1 MHSSEAGITE
11 TANSWSRTLG
21 MTLRPWSGYSPLSL
35 ILRGAV
41 QIAISIF
48 FLVFAV
54 RLLSPDEDNAQALRY
69 LSGTA
74 AIVLVSAAIVALL
87 GAVRIVIGVLD
98 LLTSRTVVG
107 TVMSMSD
114 RRFLDFLPEQ
124 LEHVIF
130 ARGQGI
136 DRRRVR
142 TEVVLSTASGQ
153 RQWTVRKRAL
163 RTSLRPGT
171 TVRLTVTP
179 LAGYVSSVETLPP
192 HPGL

>member
-41 QIAISIF
+41 QIAIGIF
-48 FLVFAV
+48 FLVFAM

-74 AIVLVSAAIVALL
+74 VIVLVSAAIVALL

-130 ARGQGI
+130 ARGQALIAAGFAPKSSCPPP
-136 DRRRVR
+136 VG
-142 TEVVLSTASGQ
+142 SGNG
-153 RQWTVRKRAL
+153 RCESERCARACAPEP
-163 RTSLRPGT
+163 RF
-171 TVRLTVTP
+171 
-179 LAGYVSSVETLPP
+179 VSP
-192 HPGL
+192 